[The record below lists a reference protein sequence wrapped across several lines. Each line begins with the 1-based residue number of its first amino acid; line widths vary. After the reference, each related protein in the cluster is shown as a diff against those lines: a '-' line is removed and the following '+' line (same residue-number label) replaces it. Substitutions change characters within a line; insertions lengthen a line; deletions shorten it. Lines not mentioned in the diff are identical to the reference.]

1 MSNIL
6 EENSLIELLQNKTY
20 IIKNF
25 NSTDRKQINSILKNK
40 MEQKL
45 SVYWKYY
52 QVFAEIM
59 DLKFFETSLTFRGER
74 NSYGKVTQ
82 IMYWSLATKL
92 SVKFKTQH

>member
-25 NSTDRKQINSILKNK
+25 TDRKQINSILKNK

-45 SVYWKYY
+45 SAYWKYY
-52 QVFAEIM
+52 QVFAE
-59 DLKFFETSLTFRGER
+59 K
-74 NSYGKVTQ
+74 
-82 IMYWSLATKL
+82 
-92 SVKFKTQH
+92 